1 MLGTTIRTILAIFLV
16 AAAALAQEPGIL
28 TPAASP
34 KPKINGAKVYGVRP
48 GHPFLYSIP
57 ATGARPM
64 TFSAQGLPK
73 GLSLDARTGQIT
85 GVVKQK
91 GEYAVTVSAKNA
103 RGADGRKFRIIA
115 GDQLALTPPMGWS
128 TWYNALT
135 EISDAS
141 IRAQAGAM
149 VSSGLIQHGY
159 AYVNI
164 DDGWNIKP
172 GSTDPIFGGPARDEK
187 GNLRSN
193 KNFPDMKALSDYVH
207 GKGLKIGIYIGPGP
221 LTCAGFE
228 ASYQHEEQ
236 DARQFAAWGF
246 DFLKY
251 DLCSYQKLIKDPK
264 DPEEYKKPYRLMGDI
279 LQKLDRDFVYNLCE
293 YGRGNVWEWGREV
306 GGHFWRTA
314 GDVGGGWA
322 NVTRFGYGQA
332 GMERWAGPGGW
343 NDPDNINIGYLAGR
357 RGQPPALTALTHNE
371 QYAWMSLWSL
381 MAAPLVF
388 GGDMAKLDD
397 FTLNV
402 LTNDEVIDVD
412 QDTLGK
418 QAATVAKVGDL
429 EVWAKDLAG
438 GSKAVGLF
446 NRGEQE
452 ADVAARWSDLSIRG
466 PQIVRDLWR
475 QKDVGRFE
483 NEFTANVGRHGVML
497 LKITPAR

>member
-1 MLGTTIRTILAIFLV
+1 MIIRTVFALFLS
-16 AAAALAQEPGIL
+16 AAAVSADEPGML
-28 TPAASP
+28 TPPLSP

-48 GHPFLYSIP
+48 GHPFLYTIP
-57 ATGARPM
+57 ATGTRPV

-73 GLSLDARTGQIT
+73 GLKLDVRTGQMT
-85 GVVKQK
+85 GAVEQK
-91 GEYAVTVSAKNA
+91 GEYVVTLQAKNA
-103 RGADGRKFRIIA
+103 LGVAKRRFRIVV

-135 EISDAS
+135 AISDAS
-141 IRAQAGAM
+141 IRAQADAM
-149 VSSGLIQHGY
+149 VSSGLIHHGY

-164 DDGWNIKP
+164 DDGWNIRP
-172 GSTDPIFGGPARDEK
+172 GSTDPVMAGPARDEK

-193 KNFPDMKALSDYVH
+193 KNFPDMKAMTDYVH

-251 DLCSYQKLIKDPK
+251 DLCSYRKLIKDPK
-264 DPEEYKKPYRLMGDI
+264 SVDEQKKPYALMGDA
-279 LQKLDRDFVYNLCE
+279 LRKLDRDFVYNLCQ
-293 YGRGNVWEWGREV
+293 YGLGNVWEWGREV

-314 GDVGGGWA
+314 GDVGGGWG
-322 NVTRFGYGQA
+322 NVTKFGLGQA
-332 GMERWAGPGGW
+332 GMEKWAGPGGW

-357 RGQPPALTALTHNE
+357 RGQPPAPTALTHNE
-371 QYAWMSLWSL
+371 QYTWMSLWSL

-388 GGDMAKLDD
+388 GGDMVKLDD

-402 LTNDEVIDVD
+402 LTNDEVIGID

-418 QAATVAKVGDL
+418 QGAPVAKMGDI
-429 EVWAKDLAG
+429 EIWAKDLEG

-446 NRGEQE
+446 NFGEQE
-452 ADVAARWSDLSIRG
+452 ADIAARWSDLSIRG
-466 PQIVRDLWR
+466 PQVVRDLWR
-475 QKDVGRFE
+475 QKDVGRFDSV
-483 NEFTANVGRHGVML
+483 FTAKVGRHGVML
-497 LKITPAR
+497 VKITPAR